1 MKKWEDIVKDKLAG
15 YESALPE
22 GSLADFRA
30 RRNKADS
37 AAGTN
42 RFPLAWVLV
51 PALAAGLA
59 AVLLL
64 HKPGVAEEGIQVIQ
78 QPSAPVAIVPDSN
91 IETDTME
98 FTESVE
104 PVETAEPVRQRPLVA
119 QAVKSSPSIPAANNL
134 PERGTEDTATEVDET
149 GEAISVLSET
159 DKVSESEDY
168 SEPPRQAEVKS
179 PSGQTQ
185 TPTASPFI
193 PNYTETKQVT
203 LKAGP
208 AAGMVAG
215 GGLLAA
221 LLTTSKAP
229 HDDYYYSNSDPISYF
244 DPNPR
249 YLSSAIDDPSDGKN
263 IANSANST
271 KEEIEKVSSYHHIPI
286 RAGISTRFP
295 LSEKLYLTTGLDYSR
310 YQSEFRY
317 ASSGLKNQI
326 AQYIGVPVRLD
337 WTLASNRWMDVY
349 LGGGL
354 EGDYCVGAKLA
365 GSKIQKD
372 GLNLSLLGAGG
383 IQFNMTERLGLYVE
397 PGLSYLI
404 PSKSQQLITYRTQK
418 PLMFSVSTGFRITLG
433 K

>member
-30 RRNKADS
+30 RRSQVES
-37 AAGTN
+37 AAGTR

-64 HKPGVAEEGIQVIQ
+64 HKPGIAEEGIQVIQ
-78 QPSAPVAIVPDSN
+78 QPSAPVAIVPDSTVDN
-91 IETDTME
+91 GTME
-98 FTESVE
+98 ST
-104 PVETAEPVRQRPLVA
+104 ETAVQNETAAPVRQRPLVA
-119 QAVKSSPSIPAANNL
+119 QAVKSSPSIPAEEPQKPVAEGAGV
-134 PERGTEDTATEVDET
+134 PIVESSDVG
-149 GEAISVLSET
+149 SV
-159 DKVSESEDY
+159 SEDY
-168 SEPPRQAEVKS
+168 SEASRQAEVKS
-179 PSGQTQ
+179 PSGQMQ

-193 PNYTETKQVT
+193 PNNTETKQVS
-203 LKAGP
+203 LKVGP
-208 AAGMVAG
+208 AAGVVAG

-221 LLTTSKAP
+221 LLTTSIAP
-229 HDDYYYSNSDPISYF
+229 HDEYYYSNSDP
-244 DPNPR
+244 NLK
-249 YLSSAIDDPSDGKN
+249 YLQSALDDPSGSKY
-263 IANSANST
+263 SANSP